1 MRRTRWIVAASLLA
15 STGLA
20 ACETG
25 PRIFRSRAELVVEPR
40 ICVERRFPIYFDEG
54 RAGLSRP
61 ARQMIAATAR
71 ELKGCDI
78 RRVQVLGLADATG
91 DAASNQAL
99 SERRARTVAQ
109 AFQRAGWPV
118 PAFEAAAAGD
128 AGAVTRE
135 GAVEPMRRRTEVI
148 VTAAPAPAR

>member
-1 MRRTRWIVAASLLA
+1 MKRINLAVTAAVLA
-15 STGLA
+15 CTGLA

-25 PRIFRSRAELVVEPR
+25 PRIFRTRADLVVEPR

-54 RAGLSRP
+54 RATLSRP
-61 ARQMIAATAR
+61 ARQLVAATAR
-71 ELKGCDI
+71 ELRGCDI

-91 DAASNQAL
+91 DAAANQAL
-99 SERRARTVAQ
+99 SERRARTVTQ
-109 AFQRAGWPV
+109 AFQRTGWPV

-148 VTAAPAPAR
+148 VMAAPAPAR